1 MSDYVEVGKILEFL
15 DAETNA
21 LNSTFGEIGGEAG
34 AYVAC
39 FKNVRS
45 YIERFPTADVA
56 PVIHAHWTQ
65 TSKGV
70 IYCSNCGAV
79 CGIGAHIEEVT
90 EDHYFCYYCGA
101 KMDEEDTHE

>member
-21 LNSTFGEIGGEAG
+21 LNSTFGEIDGEAG

-56 PVIHAHWTQ
+56 PVVHGRWLDAEDYMFCSIC
-65 TSKGV
+65 GV
-70 IYCSNCGAV
+70 QWNYCDNDTETFNCCPNCGARMDL
-79 CGIGAHIEEVT
+79 EET
-90 EDHYFCYYCGA
+90 D
-101 KMDEEDTHE
+101 D